1 MKTLSAGRERP
12 GAERADRR
20 STAVPVPDERLQ
32 RDAVATI
39 EISVGTVTDLF
50 DTLDPAPLPTRT
62 LEGGAERYLVAR
74 ARAHRSTAPPRLVV
88 HLPESLRPLT
98 ADATVAIHEHFRR
111 AHAHGEWAFR
121 RRLRV
126 GGVTL
131 AVALGVLAGSFWLR
145 GLLSGIEGQTLAQGL
160 GEGLLILGWV
170 AMWRPVEILLFEHWE
185 SHLDHATL
193 ERLASVP
200 IAFVFRPDAA
210 QPAQPDL

>member
-1 MKTLSAGRERP
+1 MKTLSTSRERLD
-12 GAERADRR
+12 AERADRR
-20 STAVPVPDERLQ
+20 STAVPVPDESLQ
-32 RDAVATI
+32 RDAVAAI
-39 EISVGTVTDLF
+39 AISVATVTELF
-50 DTLDPAPLPTRT
+50 HALDPAPLPTRT
-62 LEGGAERYLVAR
+62 LEGGAESYLVAR
-74 ARAHRSTAPPRLVV
+74 AGSHASTALLRLVV
-88 HLPESLRPLT
+88 HFPESLRLLT

-121 RRLRV
+121 RRRRV

-145 GLLSGIEGQTLAQGL
+145 GLLSGIEGPALAEGL

-185 SHLDHATL
+185 SHLDRATL
-193 ERLASVP
+193 ERLASAP

-210 QPAQPDL
+210 QPAQLDL